1 MKNKYSWV
9 PVLNDDND
17 EHYIPGK
24 YLKEDIYTG
33 ENCLPQFDTEQECE
47 RWCQNQIISEIIKL
61 QIEVSNAVF
70 KGHKANDAD
79 EFANHRQRLA
89 ILRQILTDRKCS
101 HFK

>member
-1 MKNKYSWV
+1 MNEYKWV

-33 ENCLPQFDTEQECE
+33 EGCLPQFDTENECE
-47 RWCQNQIISEIIKL
+47 RWCHNQIISEIIKL

-70 KGHKANDAD
+70 KGQKAHDAD
-79 EFANHRQRLA
+79 EFVKHREKLV
-89 ILRQILTDRKCS
+89 ILRKILKDRGS
-101 HFK
+101 IHFKN